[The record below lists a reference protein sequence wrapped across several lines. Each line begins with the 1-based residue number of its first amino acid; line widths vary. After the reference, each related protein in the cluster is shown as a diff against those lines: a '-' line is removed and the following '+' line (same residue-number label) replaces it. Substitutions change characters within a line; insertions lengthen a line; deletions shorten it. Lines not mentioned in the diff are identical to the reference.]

1 MGDAIQLIDNF
12 KVKKILINSNR
23 INKLEEKIIKRFNN
37 IEIAKQDYFI
47 SIGDIELLQL
57 NKNLKDEN
65 DSSLV
70 FLGLIKNKKILLMGD
85 ASKKT
90 EKEIM
95 KEYDIGQVDILKVG
109 HHGSKTS
116 SSEEFIKEINPKLV
130 LISAGKNNK
139 FGHPNK
145 EVLNILDNSKI
156 YRTDKNGSIMFKINN
171 KLEIEAS
178 SS

>member
-1 MGDAIQLIDNF
+1 
-12 KVKKILINSNR
+12 
-23 INKLEEKIIKRFNN
+23 
-37 IEIAKQDYFI
+37 
-47 SIGDIELLQL
+47 
-57 NKNLKDEN
+57 
-65 DSSLV
+65 
-70 FLGLIKNKKILLMGD
+70 MGD

-109 HHGSKTS
+109 HHGSKKR

-156 YRTDKNGSIMFKINN
+156 YRTDQDGSIMFKINN
-171 KLEIEAS
+171 NKLQTETCTP
-178 SS
+178 

>member
-1 MGDAIQLIDNF
+1 
-12 KVKKILINSNR
+12 
-23 INKLEEKIIKRFNN
+23 
-37 IEIAKQDYFI
+37 
-47 SIGDIELLQL
+47 
-57 NKNLKDEN
+57 
-65 DSSLV
+65 
-70 FLGLIKNKKILLMGD
+70 MGD

-95 KEYDIGQVDILKVG
+95 KEYNIGEVDILKEG

-116 SSEEFIKEINPKLV
+116 SSQEFIKEINPKLV

-156 YRTDKNGSIMFKINN
+156 YRTDQDGSIMFKINN
-171 KLEIEAS
+171 KLEIEACS
-178 SS
+178 S